1 MNKNNAG
8 FWAFLGVVAAII
20 IGAFFLA
27 PNMFKTNPESA
38 SEPAPQTNMVDAT
51 ANAPEAPSATA
62 GEGQGLP
69 ADAAKTESDA
79 GAAADPAVAADSWI
93 TPSFDVL
100 RVEPDGSTVIAGKA
114 EPGTTLDIMNGETVI
129 ASSQVGSSGDFAVIL
144 DNPLPAG
151 DYQLTLRITGADGAV
166 RLSEEVATVSI
177 PETADGELLAM
188 VTKPGKASRI
198 IAQPTAP
205 ASQAAPEAPAS
216 ETASQPVETAAL
228 EPAAENAGTPAA
240 TPDQQA
246 AAGTDTG
253 GGAPAAADEA
263 AAGAQADAATEGT
276 TEMAA
281 VAPSPAP
288 ETPALPEASTL
299 LTTSAPQIGG
309 DGDAA
314 GADGTP
320 ASADAAPAV
329 EVALATPEAAAVE
342 AMPADAT
349 VRVDAVEI
357 EGDRI
362 FIAGSA
368 TPGFKVQVAADGVV
382 IGSDTADETGR
393 FIVEATSELSVG
405 DHIINADLMDTT
417 GENILLRATVPFNRP
432 EGEALAAVSPAE
444 PATAEAQPA
453 TAGGQPESAPVQQ
466 ESAAVAPASEAAAGS
481 VPSAAADTPGE
492 LILPDIASLSKMRED
507 AFEALSQLKAM
518 VSEPGTADAAAVSAA
533 LEQAVSKLRT
543 AAMADLPAE
552 SSAESKVIARSM
564 RLQAEAALAVLM
576 PKADG
581 QAAAGSA
588 GSIVDGLAAGD
599 LTGMDELLTR
609 AETALAEPADMA
621 GAAAEQAQG
630 QVADAGQSGGPKT
643 ILQAPLASTPGAVII
658 RRGDTLWQISRRTY
672 GEGVRYTTIYV
683 ANRSQIQNP
692 DRIKPGQVFSVPET
706 PLENAEEMHQ
716 QLLGERKKP

>member
-8 FWAFLGVVAAII
+8 FWAFLGVVAAIV

-38 SEPAPQTNMVDAT
+38 SQPTPQTNLVDAT
-51 ANAPEAPSATA
+51 ANAPDAPSATA

-129 ASSQVGSSGDFAVIL
+129 ASTQVGSTGDFAVIL
-144 DNPLPAG
+144 DNPLPVG
-151 DYQLTLRITGADGAV
+151 DYQLTLRITGKDGAV

-177 PETADGELLAM
+177 PESADGELLAM
-188 VTKPGKASRI
+188 VSKPGKASRI
-198 IAQPTAP
+198 IAQPAAP
-205 ASQAAPEAPAS
+205 AAAE
-216 ETASQPVETAAL
+216 PVETAAAT
-228 EPAAENAGTPAA
+228 PDANDTGTPAA
-240 TPDQQA
+240 TPDQPA

-253 GGAPAAADEA
+253 AAAPAATATET
-263 AAGAQADAATEGT
+263 AAGTETGAATEGT

-281 VAPSPAP
+281 AVAPSSGV
-288 ETPALPEASTL
+288 ETPALPEASAL
-299 LTTSAPQIGG
+299 LTTSAPQVAGQ
-309 DGDAA
+309 GDAA
-314 GADGTP
+314 NAAGDTA
-320 ASADAAPAV
+320 ASADAAPAA
-329 EVALATPEAAAVE
+329 EVALASPEAPAVE

-368 TPGFKVQVAADGVV
+368 TPGFKVEVSADGVA

-393 FIVEATSELSVG
+393 FIVEATTELSVG
-405 DHIINADLMDTT
+405 DHIINADLMDKA
-417 GENILLRATVPFNRP
+417 GDNILLRATVPFNRP
-432 EGEALAAVSPAE
+432 EGEALAAVAPAE
-444 PATAEAQPA
+444 PANAAAQP
-453 TAGGQPESAPVQQ
+453 QSAPAQV
-466 ESAAVAPASEAAAGS
+466 ESVAAAPANNEAAADS
-481 VPSAAADTPGE
+481 NQSAATETPGE

-507 AFEALSQLKAM
+507 AAGALSQLKTM
-518 VSEPGTADAAAVSAA
+518 VSAPDAADAAAVSEA
-533 LEQAVSKLRT
+533 LEQAVSKLRS
-543 AAMADLPAE
+543 AAMADLPAG
-552 SSAESKVIARSM
+552 SSAEAKAIARSM
-564 RLQAEAALAVLM
+564 RLQAEAALAALT

-581 QAAAGSA
+581 QAAAGTA
-588 GSIVDGLAAGD
+588 GSMVDDLAAGD
-599 LTGMDELLTR
+599 LAGMGELLTQ

-621 GAAAEQAQG
+621 GAAADVAEG
-630 QVADAGQSGGPKT
+630 QVAGTGQSGEPKT

>member
-8 FWAFLGVVAAII
+8 FWAFLGVVAAIV

-27 PNMFKTNPESA
+27 PNIFKTNPESA
-38 SEPAPQTNMVDAT
+38 SQPTPQTNMVDAT
-51 ANAPEAPSATA
+51 ATAPEAPAATA

-69 ADAAKTESDA
+69 ADAAKTESDT

-114 EPGTTLDIMNGETVI
+114 EPGTMLDIMNGETVI
-129 ASSQVGSSGDFAVIL
+129 ASTQVGSSGDFAVIL

-151 DYQLTLRITGADGAV
+151 DYQLTLRITGTDGSV

-177 PETADGELLAM
+177 PETAGGELLAM
-188 VTKPGKASRI
+188 VSKPGKASRI
-198 IAQPTAP
+198 IAQPAAPTAP
-205 ASQAAPEAPAS
+205 E
-216 ETASQPVETAAL
+216 PVETAAPGPV
-228 EPAAENAGTPAA
+228 ETAAATPVANDTGTPAA
-240 TPDQQA
+240 APDQPA

-253 GGAPAAADEA
+253 GAAPAATAIET
-263 AAGAQADAATEGT
+263 AAGTESEGT

-281 VAPSPAP
+281 AVAPSSGV
-288 ETPALPEASTL
+288 EMPALPEASAL
-299 LTTSAPQIGG
+299 LTTSAPQVTGQ
-309 DGDAA
+309 GDATVA
-314 GADGTP
+314 TGDTA
-320 ASADAAPAV
+320 ASADAAPAA
-329 EVALATPEAAAVE
+329 EVALATPDAPAVE

-368 TPGFKVQVAADGVV
+368 TPGFNVQVAADGVV
-382 IGSDTADETGR
+382 IGSDKADETGR
-393 FIVEATSELSVG
+393 FIVEATTELSVG
-405 DHIINADLMDTT
+405 DHIINADLMDEA

-432 EGEALAAVSPAE
+432 EGEALAAVAPAE
-444 PATAEAQPA
+444 PANAAAQPGSTSA
-453 TAGGQPESAPVQQ
+453 PPESTTAQA
-466 ESAAVAPASEAAAGS
+466 ESAAVDPAGTAPAEGTQ
-481 VPSAAADTPGE
+481 SATNGAPGE

-507 AFEALSQLKAM
+507 AFEALSQLKSMASASNPVDNGAM
-518 VSEPGTADAAAVSAA
+518 SAA
-533 LEQAVSKLRT
+533 LEEAVSKLKS
-543 AAMADLPAE
+543 AAAADLPAG
-552 SSAESKVIARSM
+552 SSAEAMAIAKSM
-564 RLQAEAALAVLM
+564 RLQAEAALAALM

-581 QAAAGSA
+581 QAAAGTA
-588 GSIVDGLAAGD
+588 GSMVEDLVTGD
-599 LTGMDELLTR
+599 RARMGELLTQ

-621 GAAAEQAQG
+621 GAAADGAAGMAADSGQAG
-630 QVADAGQSGGPKT
+630 EPKT

-692 DRIKPGQVFSVPET
+692 DRIKPGQVFSVPDT
-706 PLENAEEMHQ
+706 PLENAEEMHK
-716 QLLGERKKP
+716 QLLGERKKQ

>member
-1 MNKNNAG
+1 
-8 FWAFLGVVAAII
+8 
-20 IGAFFLA
+20 
-27 PNMFKTNPESA
+27 MFKTNPESA
-38 SEPAPQTNMVDAT
+38 SQPTPQTNMVDAT

-69 ADAAKTESDA
+69 ADAATTESDA

-129 ASSQVGSSGDFAVIL
+129 ASTQVGSSGDFAVIL

-151 DYQLTLRITGADGAV
+151 DYQLTLRITGKDGAV

-177 PETADGELLAM
+177 PQTADGELLAM
-188 VTKPGKASRI
+188 VSKPGKASRI
-198 IAQPTAP
+198 IAQPAAP
-205 ASQAAPEAPAS
+205 ATPK
-216 ETASQPVETAAL
+216 PVETAAAT
-228 EPAAENAGTPAA
+228 PDANGNGTPAA

-246 AAGTDTG
+246 AAGTETG
-253 GGAPAAADEA
+253 AAAPAAPTTET
-263 AAGAQADAATEGT
+263 AAGTETDATTEGK

-281 VAPSPAP
+281 AAMAPSPGV
-288 ETPALPEASTL
+288 ETPALPEASAL
-299 LTTSAPQIGG
+299 LTTSAPQVAGQG
-309 DGDAA
+309 EAA
-314 GADGTP
+314 DSADT
-320 ASADAAPAV
+320 AVSADAAPAA
-329 EVALATPEAAAVE
+329 EVAMATPEAAVE

-368 TPGFKVQVAADGVV
+368 TPGFNVQVAADGVV
-382 IGSDTADETGR
+382 IGSDKADETGR
-393 FIVEATSELSVG
+393 FIVEATTELSVG
-405 DHIINADLMDTT
+405 DHIINADLMDEA

-432 EGEALAAVSPAE
+432 EGEALAAVAPAE
-444 PATAEAQPA
+444 PATAAA
-453 TAGGQPESAPVQQ
+453 QPESAPAQA
-466 ESAAVAPASEAAAGS
+466 ESAAATPASSETAAGS
-481 VPSAAADTPGE
+481 NQPAATEAPGE

-518 VSEPGTADAAAVSAA
+518 VSAPDAADAAAVSAA
-533 LEQAVSKLRT
+533 LDQAVSKLRS
-543 AAMADLPAE
+543 AAMADLPAG
-552 SSAESKVIARSM
+552 SSSEAMAIARSM
-564 RLQAEAALAVLM
+564 RIQAEAALAVLS
-576 PKADG
+576 PKPDG
-581 QAAAGSA
+581 QAA
-588 GSIVDGLAAGD
+588 GD
-599 LTGMDELLTR
+599 PAMMSERLTQ

-621 GAAAEQAQG
+621 GAAADGAQG
-630 QVADAGQSGGPKT
+630 QVASNGQSGEPKT

-706 PLENAEEMHQ
+706 PLENAEELHK
-716 QLLGERKKP
+716 QLLGKGKKL

>member
-8 FWAFLGVVAAII
+8 FWAFLGVVAAIV

-38 SEPAPQTNMVDAT
+38 SQPTPQTNMVDAT
-51 ANAPEAPSATA
+51 ANAPDAPSATA

-129 ASSQVGSSGDFAVIL
+129 ASTQVGSSGDFAVIL
-144 DNPLPAG
+144 DHPLPAG
-151 DYQLTLRITGADGAV
+151 DYQLTLRIVGADGSV

-177 PETADGELLAM
+177 PESADGELLAM
-188 VTKPGKASRI
+188 VSKPGKASRI
-198 IAQPTAP
+198 IAQPAAP
-205 ASQAAPEAPAS
+205 AAPE
-216 ETASQPVETAAL
+216 PVETAAAT
-228 EPAAENAGTPAA
+228 PDANDTGTPAA
-240 TPDQQA
+240 TPDQPA

-253 GGAPAAADEA
+253 AAAPAATATETAAGTETGA
-263 AAGAQADAATEGT
+263 AAKGT

-281 VAPSPAP
+281 AVAPSRGV
-288 ETPALPEASTL
+288 ETPALPEASAL
-299 LTTSAPQIGG
+299 LTTSAPQVAGQ
-309 DGDAA
+309 GDAA
-314 GADGTP
+314 NAAGDTA
-320 ASADAAPAV
+320 ASADAAPAA
-329 EVALATPEAAAVE
+329 EVALATPEAPAVE

-382 IGSDTADETGR
+382 IGSDKADETGR
-393 FIVEATSELSVG
+393 FIVEATTELSVG
-405 DHIINADLMDTT
+405 DHIINADLMDET
-417 GENILLRATVPFNRP
+417 GKNILLRATVPFNRP
-432 EGEALAAVSPAE
+432 EGEALAAVAPAE
-444 PATAEAQPA
+444 PANAAAQP
-453 TAGGQPESAPVQQ
+453 QSAPAQA
-466 ESAAVAPASEAAAGS
+466 ENTAAAPASSEAAAGS
-481 VPSAAADTPGE
+481 NQSAATDAPGE
-492 LILPDIASLSKMRED
+492 LVLPDIASLSKMRED
-507 AFEALSQLKAM
+507 AFEALSTLKAM
-518 VSEPGTADAAAVSAA
+518 ASASGAPEPAAVSEA
-533 LEQAVSKLRT
+533 LEQAVSKLRS
-543 AAMADLPAE
+543 AAMAHLPAG
-552 SSAESKVIARSM
+552 SSAEAKAIARSM
-564 RLQAEAALAVLM
+564 RLQAEAALAALT

-581 QAAAGSA
+581 QATGGTAGSM
-588 GSIVDGLAAGD
+588 VEDLAAGD
-599 LTGMDELLTR
+599 PAMMSERLTQ

-621 GAAAEQAQG
+621 GAAADGAEAA
-630 QVADAGQSGGPKT
+630 VADSGQSGEPKT

>member
-1 MNKNNAG
+1 
-8 FWAFLGVVAAII
+8 
-20 IGAFFLA
+20 
-27 PNMFKTNPESA
+27 
-38 SEPAPQTNMVDAT
+38 MVDAT
-51 ANAPEAPSATA
+51 ANAPDAPSATA

-129 ASSQVGSSGDFAVIL
+129 ASTQVGSTGDFAVIL
-144 DNPLPAG
+144 DNPLPVG
-151 DYQLTLRITGADGAV
+151 DYQLTLRITGKDGAV

-177 PETADGELLAM
+177 PESADGELLAM
-188 VTKPGKASRI
+188 VSKPGKASRI

-205 ASQAAPEAPAS
+205 A
-216 ETASQPVETAAL
+216 TAEPVEMAAAT
-228 EPAAENAGTPAA
+228 PDASNTGTPAA
-240 TPDQQA
+240 TPDQPA

-253 GGAPAAADEA
+253 GGAPAATATEA
-263 AAGAQADAATEGT
+263 AAGTETGAAAEGT

-281 VAPSPAP
+281 AVAPSSGV
-288 ETPALPEASTL
+288 ETPALPEASAL
-299 LTTSAPQIGG
+299 LTTSAPQVAGQ
-309 DGDAA
+309 GDAA
-314 GADGTP
+314 NAAGDTAASLDATP
-320 ASADAAPAV
+320 AA
-329 EVALATPEAAAVE
+329 EVALATPESPAVE

-349 VRVDAVEI
+349 VRVDAIEI

-368 TPGFKVQVAADGVV
+368 TPGFKVEVSADGVA

-393 FIVEATSELSVG
+393 FIVEATTELSVG
-405 DHIINADLMDTT
+405 DHIINADLMDKA
-417 GENILLRATVPFNRP
+417 GDNILLRATVPFNRP
-432 EGEALAAVSPAE
+432 EGEALAAVAPAE
-444 PATAEAQPA
+444 PANAAA
-453 TAGGQPESAPVQQ
+453 QPESAPAQAD
-466 ESAAVAPASEAAAGS
+466 SAAAAPANNEAAADS
-481 VPSAAADTPGE
+481 NQSAATETPGE

-507 AFEALSQLKAM
+507 AAGALSQLKTM
-518 VSEPGTADAAAVSAA
+518 VSAPDAADAAAVSEA
-533 LEQAVSKLRT
+533 LEQAVSKLRS
-543 AAMADLPAE
+543 AAMADLPAG
-552 SSAESKVIARSM
+552 SSAEAKAIARSM
-564 RLQAEAALAVLM
+564 RLQAEAALAALT

-581 QAAAGSA
+581 QAAAGTT
-588 GSIVDGLAAGD
+588 GSMVDDLAAGD
-599 LTGMDELLTR
+599 LARMSELLTQ

-621 GAAAEQAQG
+621 GAAADVAEG
-630 QVADAGQSGGPKT
+630 QVAGTGQSGEPKT

>member
-8 FWAFLGVVAAII
+8 FWAFLGVVAAIV

-38 SEPAPQTNMVDAT
+38 SQPTPQTNMVDAT
-51 ANAPEAPSATA
+51 ANAPDAPSTTA

-69 ADAAKTESDA
+69 ADAAKTESDSE
-79 GAAADPAVAADSWI
+79 AAADPAVAADSWI

-129 ASSQVGSSGDFAVIL
+129 ASTQVGSSGDFAVIL

-151 DYQLTLRITGADGAV
+151 DYQLTLRITGTDGSV

-177 PETADGELLAM
+177 PETAGGELLAM
-188 VTKPGKASRI
+188 VSKPGKASRI
-198 IAQPTAP
+198 IAQPAAP
-205 ASQAAPEAPAS
+205 AAS
-216 ETASQPVETAAL
+216 EPVETAAAT
-228 EPAAENAGTPAA
+228 PDAIDTGTPAA
-240 TPDQQA
+240 TPDQPA

-253 GGAPAAADEA
+253 AAAPAATATETAAGTETGA
-263 AAGAQADAATEGT
+263 AAEGT

-281 VAPSPAP
+281 AEAPSSGV
-288 ETPALPEASTL
+288 ETPALPEASAL
-299 LTTSAPQIGG
+299 LTTSAPQVAVQ
-309 DGDAA
+309 DDAA
-314 GADGTP
+314 GAAA
-320 ASADAAPAV
+320 ASADAAPAA
-329 EVALATPEAAAVE
+329 EVALATPETPAVE
-342 AMPADAT
+342 AVPADAT

-368 TPGFKVQVAADGVV
+368 TPGFKVQVSADGVA
-382 IGSDTADETGR
+382 IGSDKADETGR
-393 FIVEATSELSVG
+393 FIVEATTELSVG
-405 DHIINADLMDTT
+405 DHIINADLMDET

-432 EGEALAAVSPAE
+432 EGEALAAVAPAE
-444 PATAEAQPA
+444 PANAVV
-453 TAGGQPESAPVQQ
+453 QPESAPAQA
-466 ESAAVAPASEAAAGS
+466 ESAAAVPANNEAAAGS
-481 VPSAAADTPGE
+481 NQSAATDAPGE
-492 LILPDIASLSKMRED
+492 LVLPDIASLSKMRED
-507 AFEALSQLKAM
+507 AFEALSSLKAM
-518 VSEPGTADAAAVSAA
+518 ASASDPADGEAVSAA
-533 LEQAVSKLRT
+533 LEQAVSKLKS
-543 AAMADLPAE
+543 AAMADLPAG
-552 SSAESKVIARSM
+552 SSAESKAIARSM

-576 PKADG
+576 PKAEG
-581 QAAAGSA
+581 QAAAGTS
-588 GSIVDGLAAGD
+588 GSVIDGLAAGD
-599 LTGMDELLTR
+599 RGRMSELLTQ
-609 AETALAEPADMA
+609 AETVLAEPADMA
-621 GAAAEQAQG
+621 GAAADGADAA
-630 QVADAGQSGGPKT
+630 VADSGQSGEPKT

>member
-8 FWAFLGVVAAII
+8 FWAFLGVVAAIV

-38 SEPAPQTNMVDAT
+38 SQPTPQTNMVDAT
-51 ANAPEAPSATA
+51 ANAPDAPSATA

-79 GAAADPAVAADSWI
+79 GVAADPAVAADSWI

-114 EPGTTLDIMNGETVI
+114 EPGTTLDIMSGETVI
-129 ASSQVGSSGDFAVIL
+129 ASTQVGSTGDFAVIL

-151 DYQLTLRITGADGAV
+151 DYQLTLRITGKDGAV

-177 PETADGELLAM
+177 PESADGELLAM
-188 VTKPGKASRI
+188 VSKPGKASRI

-205 ASQAAPEAPAS
+205 ATTE
-216 ETASQPVETAAL
+216 PVETAAAT
-228 EPAAENAGTPAA
+228 PDANDTGTPAA
-240 TPDQQA
+240 TTDQPA

-253 GGAPAAADEA
+253 AAAPAVTATETAAGTETGA
-263 AAGAQADAATEGT
+263 AAEGT

-281 VAPSPAP
+281 AAVAPSSGV
-288 ETPALPEASTL
+288 ETPALPEASAL
-299 LTTSAPQIGG
+299 LTTSAPQVAGQ
-309 DGDAA
+309 GDAA
-314 GADGTP
+314 NAAGDTA
-320 ASADAAPAV
+320 ASSDAAPAA
-329 EVALATPEAAAVE
+329 EVALATPEAPAVE
-342 AMPADAT
+342 AVPADAT

-368 TPGFKVQVAADGVV
+368 TPGFKVEVSADGVA

-393 FIVEATSELSVG
+393 FIVEATTELSVG
-405 DHIINADLMDTT
+405 DHIINADLMDKA
-417 GENILLRATVPFNRP
+417 GDNILLRATVPFNRP
-432 EGEALAAVSPAE
+432 EGEALAAVAPAE
-444 PATAEAQPA
+444 PANAAA
-453 TAGGQPESAPVQQ
+453 QPESAPAQAD
-466 ESAAVAPASEAAAGS
+466 SAAAAPANNEAAADS
-481 VPSAAADTPGE
+481 NQSAATETPGE

-507 AFEALSQLKAM
+507 AAGALSQLKTM
-518 VSEPGTADAAAVSAA
+518 VSAPDAADAAAVSEA
-533 LEQAVSKLRT
+533 LEQAVSKLRS
-543 AAMADLPAE
+543 AAMADLPAG
-552 SSAESKVIARSM
+552 SSAEAKAIARSM
-564 RLQAEAALAVLM
+564 RLQAEAALAALT

-581 QAAAGSA
+581 QAAAGTA
-588 GSIVDGLAAGD
+588 GSMVDDLAAGD
-599 LTGMDELLTR
+599 LARMSELLTQ

-621 GAAAEQAQG
+621 GAAADVAEG
-630 QVADAGQSGGPKT
+630 QVAGTGQSGEPKT

>member
-8 FWAFLGVVAAII
+8 FWAFLGVVAAIV

-27 PNMFKTNPESA
+27 PNMFKNNPESA
-38 SEPAPQTNMVDAT
+38 SQPAPQTNMVDAT
-51 ANAPEAPSATA
+51 ANAPDAPSATA

-69 ADAAKTESDA
+69 ADAANTESDA

-129 ASSQVGSSGDFAVIL
+129 ASTEVGSSGDFAVIF

-151 DYQLTLRITGADGAV
+151 DYQLTLRITGADGTV

-188 VTKPGKASRI
+188 VSKPGKASRI
-198 IAQPTAP
+198 IAQP
-205 ASQAAPEAPAS
+205 AAPV
-216 ETASQPVETAAL
+216 TAEPVEMA
-228 EPAAENAGTPAA
+228 AA
-240 TPDQQA
+240 TPDVNDTETPAAMPDQPA

-253 GGAPAAADEA
+253 GGAPATTATETA
-263 AAGAQADAATEGT
+263 AATETDAATEGK
-276 TEMAA
+276 TEMAAAA
-281 VAPSPAP
+281 VAPSPGV
-288 ETPALPEASTL
+288 ETPALPEASAL
-299 LTTSAPQIGG
+299 LTTSAPQVAGQ
-309 DGDAA
+309 GDAA
-314 GADGTP
+314 NAADDTA
-320 ASADAAPAV
+320 ASAADAAPAA
-329 EVALATPEAAAVE
+329 EVALATPEAPAVE

-393 FIVEATSELSVG
+393 FIVEATTELSVG
-405 DHIINADLMDTT
+405 DHIINADLMDEA
-417 GENILLRATVPFNRP
+417 GESILLRATVPFNRP

-444 PATAEAQPA
+444 PATAAA
-453 TAGGQPESAPVQQ
+453 QPESAPAQA
-466 ESAAVAPASEAAAGS
+466 ESAAAAPASEAAADS
-481 VPSAAADTPGE
+481 MQSAAADTPGE

-518 VSEPGTADAAAVSAA
+518 VSAPDAADAAAVSAA
-533 LEQAVSKLRT
+533 LEQAVSKLRS
-543 AAMADLPAE
+543 AAMADLPAG
-552 SSAESKVIARSM
+552 SSSEAMAIARSM
-564 RLQAEAALAVLM
+564 RIQAETALAVLT
-576 PKADG
+576 PKPDG
-581 QAAAGSA
+581 QAAGGTAGSM
-588 GSIVDGLAAGD
+588 VDDAAR
-599 LTGMDELLTR
+599 MSELLTQ

-621 GAAAEQAQG
+621 GAAADAAEG
-630 QVADAGQSGGPKT
+630 VVAASGQSGEPKT

-706 PLENAEEMHQ
+706 PLENAEEMHK
-716 QLLGERKKP
+716 QLLGKGKKL